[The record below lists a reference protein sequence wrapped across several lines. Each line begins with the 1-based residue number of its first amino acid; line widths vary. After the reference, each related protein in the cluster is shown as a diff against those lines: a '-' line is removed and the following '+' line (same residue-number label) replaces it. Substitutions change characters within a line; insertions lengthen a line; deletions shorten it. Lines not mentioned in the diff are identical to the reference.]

1 MAQKTH
7 DYERESEDF
16 YDHIA
21 SRFDHS
27 FDGFLAS
34 FFKRFII
41 KRLKVEK
48 NSRILDVGCAN
59 GNLLAM
65 LNRKEKIFGSGLD
78 ISSEMIKIAQV

>member
-41 KRLKVEK
+41 KHLK
-48 NSRILDVGCAN
+48 I
-59 GNLLAM
+59 
-65 LNRKEKIFGSGLD
+65 EKIQES
-78 ISSEMIKIAQV
+78 

>member
-1 MAQKTH
+1 MVQKTH

-21 SRFDHS
+21 RRFDHS

-41 KRLKVEK
+41 KRLKKFK
-48 NSRILDVGCAN
+48 NLRCWLC
-59 GNLLAM
+59 
-65 LNRKEKIFGSGLD
+65 
-78 ISSEMIKIAQV
+78 